1 MTYASQTSGVSFDWG
16 PTTVTTVVFALL
28 IGFWSSVGLKSIGVE
43 LPASQAVFGVVLLT
57 VVPGGLLT
65 QLLGLRTTSAG
76 EFLTIALGLSLVILS
91 ITTVLASVLLPVF
104 GVPEP
109 LSFLPLAIIVT
120 ALITVLTALML
131 VTDGNSFHVRVPF
144 SNSLPVYAILG
155 FIPVLAVLGAV
166 LMNRYG
172 NNAGVGLFVLG
183 VAVVTVL
190 SATRLIGPSQYP
202 VVVFSVALSTLL
214 HRSLASAHV
223 VGADIQFT
231 YYLSELFASNH
242 QWAPEIGG
250 SMSSVPIITAV
261 PVAYSM
267 VTGLELV
274 TVFTVVYPIVFA
286 FVPLGVYYLATD
298 VFDVTV
304 GLYGSLFF
312 VFYHGTFYLT
322 PGKQRLSELF
332 IISLLLL
339 YFRHESLDDGRTIA
353 TVLLAIGLVHSH
365 YGSTYVFGL
374 SLLVA
379 SIGLVLTERLV
390 GEFRHG
396 FSPIYSIAFLVG
408 ATSWYAYSSSDL
420 TASLASIPIAVFD
433 QFASLPGGTA
443 AGSGSSYVQTQQTIF
458 QQLSLGLYLL
468 LSLLICLGLAWQTGV
483 ILNRI
488 RHGIDTEH
496 VEFTALALPLC
507 AFLGTSYFLI
517 LDLWADRVY
526 QMVLPVLAGFA
537 AVGYFRLGTT
547 AKRIP
552 GISDVNWTPLAVVLA
567 ALFVINSGLAGA
579 AAGASADYTFDDEAH
594 DYAFSD
600 EEREAAEWLADQP
613 EIERTDA
620 DGGAEGEA
628 VVQIYTDRI
637 SSQLFRSIV
646 PASHY
651 NVEVIMVK
659 NQWDPTFDPA
669 NTRGGYV
676 FIRHNAVDDTDPDD
690 TPLSS
695 LSRDHVDE
703 ITENRTIAYENDDIT
718 IIGPVDDGTV
728 NSTDDES

>member
-1 MTYASQTSGVSFDWG
+1 MTYAPQTSGVSFDWG

-28 IGFWSSVGLKSIGVE
+28 IGFWSSVGLESIGVE
-43 LPASQAVFGVVLLT
+43 LPAAQAVFGVVLLT

-65 QLLGLRTTSAG
+65 QLLGLRTTSVG
-76 EFLTIALGLSLVILS
+76 EFGTIALGLSLVVLS

-109 LSFLPLAIIVT
+109 LSFLPLAVIVT
-120 ALITVLTALML
+120 ALIAVLTLLIL

-144 SNSLPVYAILG
+144 SNSLPIYAVLG
-155 FIPVLAVLGAV
+155 FLPVFAVLGAL

-172 NNAGVGLFVLG
+172 NNVGLGLFVLS
-183 VAVVTVL
+183 VAVVTLL
-190 SATRLIGPSQYP
+190 SATRVIQPSQYP

-214 HRSLASAHV
+214 HRSLASGHV

-242 QWAPEIGG
+242 QWAPALGG
-250 SMSSVPIITAV
+250 SMSSVPIVTAV

-274 TVFTVVYPIVFA
+274 TIFTVVYPIIFA
-286 FVPLGVYYLATD
+286 VVPLGIYSLAAD
-298 VFDVTV
+298 VFDGTV
-304 GLYGSLFF
+304 GLYASLFF

-332 IISLLLL
+332 IVGALLL
-339 YFRHESLDDGRTIA
+339 YFRHESRDRGWTIGM
-353 TVLLAIGLVHSH
+353 VLLATGLVHSH

-374 SLLVA
+374 SLLAA

-396 FSPIYSIAFLVG
+396 LSPIYPLAFLVG
-408 ATSWYAYSSSDL
+408 ATSWYAYASSEL
-420 TASLASIPIAVFD
+420 TASLASIPIAILD
-433 QFASLPGGTA
+433 QLASLPGGTA

-458 QQLSLGLYLL
+458 QQVSLGLYLL
-468 LSLLICLGLAWQTGV
+468 LSLLICLGLVWQTV
-483 ILNRI
+483 SILNRL
-488 RHGIDTEH
+488 RQGIDTRY

-507 AFLGTSYFLI
+507 AFLGMSYFLV

-526 QMVLPVLAGFA
+526 QMVLPVLAVFA
-537 AVGYFRLGTT
+537 AVGYLRLGTT
-547 AKRIP
+547 AERIP
-552 GISDVNWTPLAVVLA
+552 GISSVNWTPLAVVLA
-567 ALFVINSGLAGA
+567 ALFVINSGFAGA
-579 AAGASADYTFDDEAH
+579 AAGVSADYTFNDEAH

-600 EEREAAEWLADQP
+600 EEREAAQWLADQP
-613 EIERTDA
+613 EIERTAA
-620 DGGAEGEA
+620 DGGAEEEA
-628 VVQIYTDRI
+628 VVPIYTDRI

-646 PASHY
+646 PMSHY

-659 NQWDPTFDPA
+659 NQWDPTFEPA
-669 NTRGGYV
+669 DTRGGYV
-676 FIRHNAVDDTDPDD
+676 FIRHNAVDDSAPDD

-695 LSRDHVDE
+695 LSADHVNE
-703 ITENRTIAYENDDIT
+703 ITENRTIVYENEDVT
-718 IIGPVDDGTV
+718 IVEPVGGGAANATA
-728 NSTDDES
+728 DES